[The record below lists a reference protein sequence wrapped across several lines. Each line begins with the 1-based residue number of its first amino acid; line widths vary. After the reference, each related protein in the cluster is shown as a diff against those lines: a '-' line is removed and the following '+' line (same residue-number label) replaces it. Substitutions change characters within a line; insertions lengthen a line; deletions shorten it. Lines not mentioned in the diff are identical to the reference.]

1 MITLYNVLGVKDNAT
16 LEEIKASYRKLSLI
30 YHPDVTGGNSE
41 MYLKIQNAYNTFPI
55 LKRGWNMICAYI
67 D

>member
-30 YHPDVTGGNSE
+30 YHPDVTGVWG
-41 MYLKIQNAYNTFPI
+41 
-55 LKRGWNMICAYI
+55 LKRSDKI
-67 D
+67 

>member
-30 YHPDVTGGNSE
+30 YHPDKRRK
-41 MYLKIQNAYNTFPI
+41 YIRLKIWGITMLA
-55 LKRGWNMICAYI
+55 M
-67 D
+67 

>member
-41 MYLKIQNAYNTFPI
+41 MYLKIQNAYP
-55 LKRGWNMICAYI
+55 
-67 D
+67 